1 MLLMLETN
9 RQMPNNTTG
18 TINVIDR
25 RGNRVFYCLKDGF
38 VSYQ

>member
-9 RQMPNNTTG
+9 RQIPKNTVG
-18 TINVIDR
+18 TMNVVDR
-25 RGNRVFYCLKDGF
+25 RGNRVIYCLKEGF

>member
-9 RQMPNNTTG
+9 RQMPNNIAR
-18 TINVIDR
+18 TIIVIDR
-25 RGNRVFYCLKDGF
+25 RGNRVIYCFKDGF